1 MLINDK
7 SVLKDVLQSVAG
19 TWDLSSD
26 DGWKVLELGKVRLF
40 KKILTKGSN
49 VLPKRF
55 LNNRNEV
62 CPVMLFTKNG
72 MTGQT
77 LDLQQNAIEA
87 NYLWSNWSSLP
98 FFGGASNGQ
107 S

>member
-62 CPVMLFTKNG
+62 CPVMLFTKDG
-72 MTGQT
+72 ITGQT
-77 LDLQQNAIEA
+77 LDLQQNAIEVQE
-87 NYLWSNWSSLP
+87 NSVCLIIQ
-98 FFGGASNGQ
+98 F
-107 S
+107 

>member
-7 SVLKDVLQSVAG
+7 SILKDVLQSIAG
-19 TWDLSSD
+19 TWDLSTD

-40 KKILTKGSN
+40 KKIIQAGSN

-62 CPVMLFTKNG
+62 CPVMLFTKDG
-72 MTGQT
+72 ITGQT
-77 LDLQQNAIEA
+77 LDLQQNAIEVQE
-87 NYLWSNWSSLP
+87 NCVCLIIQ
-98 FFGGASNGQ
+98 F
-107 S
+107 